1 MDFIDMFLN
10 IITKYGLTQEQAL
23 LAVEKAFE
31 VKIFRNKIAEDYS
44 SSFLGES
51 IPSISDKD

>member
-1 MDFIDMFLN
+1 MDFIDMFLH
-10 IITKYGLTQEQAL
+10 IITKYGLTKEQAL

-44 SSFLGES
+44 SSFSGES